1 MPICRECGDFVKWEK
16 TNGKYHLADHNC
28 KPKPKKVDPD
38 FEKRLALVKGVC
50 FNGHNLEEGLLEYVL
65 DKGRTDKFIFDK

>member
-1 MPICRECGDFVKWEK
+1 MPNCRECGEFVKWKE

-28 KPKPKKVDPD
+28 IPNPKKVAPD

-50 FNGHNLEEGLLEYVL
+50 FNGHNLKEGLLEHVL
-65 DKGRTDKFIFDK
+65 DKGRTNRLIFNK